1 MQLIRKPLDT
11 SWRQRLI
18 RGGKSVWSGLE
29 SVFGEITWTSVG
41 LVLFAGFI
49 SLFLGIV
56 SGLIGGL
63 IALLFV
69 LFVVFVLVAIRDYR
83 TGALI
88 AVVFLPLS
96 ATRLVPRELLG
107 IRGMNPLNVVLLMSI
122 ISLVLAL
129 FFARQKIIL
138 PKLPKAYKI
147 YIAALVL
154 CGLHGAMSVG
164 LIPPRYKLLDLVAFD
179 TPVGYVRDVLLKPII
194 ILITSYLLA
203 VAVANAKST
212 RRYLIPLF
220 SGAILLALVVIGYVA
235 ASGVS
240 LSTLA
245 SSQARGF
252 LSVLGAHANELGF
265 MFNMAF
271 ALALFCF
278 FYIESVAARLSLLA
292 VLGILTVGV
301 GLTFSRGA
309 FLGYVMIISYFLF
322 TQRKFQMMA
331 GVLCAVILLVPF
343 MPKAIIDRATTGVKQ
358 GDVKEVSAGRVDDI
372 WRPLLP
378 ETLKSPLIG
387 RGLSSVLW
395 SDATRTNRIP
405 PVGHPHS
412 AYLGM
417 ILDFGFGGALII
429 IYFFHHMWTFFK
441 RLGKE
446 HEESLW
452 RGFFQAGQVCILLVM
467 VQGLSDDRVTPTLPQ
482 SFLWLAYG
490 LALGMRARIDQVA
503 PVVPEKRDPVVRA
516 RRAPRP
522 GHTLPQLH

>member
-1 MQLIRKPLDT
+1 MSLRHRAARTGQAIWRK
-11 SWRQRLI
+11 
-18 RGGKSVWSGLE
+18 LE
-29 SVFGEITWTSVG
+29 SVFGDITWTSVA
-41 LVLFAGFI
+41 LVLAAGFVAM
-49 SLFLGIV
+49 FLGIV
-56 SGLIGGL
+56 SGLIGG
-63 IALLFV
+63 IVALLFV
-69 LFVVFVLVAIRDYR
+69 LFVLFVIIAIRDYR

-107 IRGMNPLNVVLLMSI
+107 IKGMNPLNVVLVMSI
-122 ISLVLAL
+122 TSLILGIA
-129 FFARQKIIL
+129 FSQQRIIL
-138 PKLPKAYKI
+138 PKLPKPYKI
-147 YIAALVL
+147 FIAALIL
-154 CGLHGAMSVG
+154 CGLHGALSVH
-164 LIPPRYKLLDLVAFD
+164 LIPPRYKILDLVAFD
-179 TPVGYVRDVLLKPII
+179 TPIGYVRDVMLKPLI
-194 ILITSYLLA
+194 ILMTGYLLA

-220 SGAILLALVVIGYVA
+220 SGAVLLALVVIGYIA
-235 ASGVS
+235 ISGVS
-240 LSTLA
+240 LSVL
-245 SSQARGF
+245 SSSHSRNF
-252 LSVLGAHANELGF
+252 LSALGAHANELGF

-278 FYIESVAARLSLLA
+278 FYIETLIGRLSLLA
-292 VLGILTVGV
+292 VLGILTIGI
-301 GLTFSRGA
+301 GLSFSRGA
-309 FLGYVMIISYFLF
+309 FLGYIMIIAYFLF

-331 GVLCAVILLVPF
+331 GVLCAMVVLIPF
-343 MPKAIIDRATTGVKQ
+343 MPQAIVDRATTGVKQ
-358 GDVKEVSAGRVDDI
+358 GDVKEVSAGRVDEI

-395 SDATRTNRIP
+395 SDATRANRIP

-429 IYFFHHMWTFFK
+429 FYFYHHMWTYFR

-452 RGFFQAGQVCILLVM
+452 RGFFQAAQVCILLVA

-490 LALGMRARIDQVA
+490 LALGIRARTDQVA
-503 PVVPEKRDPVVRA
+503 PPPAEKFKRTVRMQ
-516 RRAPRP
+516 RAPRS
-522 GHTLPQLH
+522 GHRLPSLN